1 MSVLVRKQRL
11 GECTDIVPTSKYI
24 HVFILSTVPRNT
36 PIFIEI
42 NNIIGQRFYYKSGVH
57 QTDNKG
63 CTGTRSNEQN
73 VTVLYVTMYDAI
85 DVKHLYDTIRYDTVY
100 LTCSTKLTG
109 SLLSPPHGT
118 NKKLKCE
125 TKNKTTSMV
134 RSSPIVIKAVR

>member
-1 MSVLVRKQRL
+1 MYLYYLLCQ
-11 GECTDIVPTSKYI
+11 E
-24 HVFILSTVPRNT
+24 T
-36 PIFIEI
+36 PQFSLKL
-42 NNIIGQRFYYKSGVH
+42 IIGQRFYYKSGVH

-125 TKNKTTSMV
+125 TKNKTMSMV